1 MTEEDKPPSSPSTG
15 SGQGGLAAFWAEL
28 KRRKVMRVAITY
40 AVVAWLIIQVA
51 NATFGS
57 FGIPE
62 WAYRFVVIM
71 LCIFFPVA
79 VILAWAF
86 ELTPDGIK
94 TTKHAR
100 EEQGALPLSE
110 GQQKKRNWV
119 AYLAGALIPTLI
131 FGALALFFYFQ
142 AKPTQE
148 PLPSS
153 ISQLP
158 STDNDKSIAVLP
170 LANMSPDPENAF
182 FADGVHEDVLTN
194 LSQIKELMVIGRTS
208 TLQYRDTVKT
218 LQQIGDELNVRYL
231 VEGSV
236 RRAGNQVR
244 ITVQL
249 TDSET
254 GGHLWAETYNR
265 QLDDI
270 FAIQAAIAKEI
281 ASELRAVIS
290 PVEIARIERR
300 PTENLEAYEYY
311 VKHRELDGG
320 DQKIALLE
328 KAVALDPDYA
338 EAWAALVTEAIFWWD
353 VGKNRS
359 DPELRKKAHHALEM
373 AKRTGPDLPHLRIA
387 QHTMALRED
396 HDLRKAIVYLHE
408 ALEIEPNFSLAHMRL
423 GQRYYQLGRL
433 TEVQYHLETALK
445 TDPFER
451 IANFYL
457 HDLYVVRGEWSR
469 ARELNLKKIELG
481 DDAGFFWRWN
491 LITDEYLES
500 GNKQNFLSAIET
512 NEAFNEMPTVQ
523 LTQSLLLG
531 DLGKALQ
538 RIQSLGSESRFSFFN
553 FNSAIFS
560 FGIEPLDLLSA
571 LITFEQED
579 RKQVAIEVQKAEIH
593 IKEIIDKNPMAFPTY
608 WSSLIICYALSGET
622 DLIPATVDRVREQT
636 RLEYWKY
643 DYQLICEIQIAI
655 CYLILG
661 DHDQALSTLEAASKL
676 DGPIFLNREL
686 DLWFIFDRLRGDPR
700 FDKLLED

>member
-553 FNSAIFS
+553 FNSAIFY